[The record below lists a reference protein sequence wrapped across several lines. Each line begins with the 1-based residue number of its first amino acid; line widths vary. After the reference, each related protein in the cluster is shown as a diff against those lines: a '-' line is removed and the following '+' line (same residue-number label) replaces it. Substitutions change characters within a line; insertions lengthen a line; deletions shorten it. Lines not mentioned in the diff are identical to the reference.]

1 MYFWTSSV
9 IRSSRS
15 RVHVTPTRAVSK
27 SFNAESIHLRPSWY
41 SRETTNCCE
50 NPETKKECNSGKS
63 EYKLFQANVLFLY
76 HSPPSKNVNKNSGF
90 LTFSGDKELQHYL
103 SELNRL
109 VFLFTFI
116 IQNCNN
122 YSPIY
127 NMITVC
133 STIINVYNNCK
144 SGDRDAPINILTH
157 SDYLINTSDVKC
169 NVSPVQNY

>member
-1 MYFWTSSV
+1 MSPLHGLLVRVSMLKVYIYDHHGTVEKRQTAAKILKPRKNVILGKVNISCFRPMFYFYT
-9 IRSSRS
+9 
-15 RVHVTPTRAVSK
+15 TP
-27 SFNAESIHLRPSWY
+27 
-41 SRETTNCCE
+41 
-50 NPETKKECNSGKS
+50 
-63 EYKLFQANVLFLY
+63 
-76 HSPPSKNVNKNSGF
+76 PPSENVNKNSGF